1 LQSSIAFG
9 AEQPVFSR
17 QSGRN
22 FDQAITGYSAALL
35 LDPGHAT
42 SLYGRGIAK
51 QKKGDNAG
59 GNADIEAA
67 KKIKLKI
74 ADEFSG
80 YGVE

>member
-1 LQSSIAFG
+1 MG
-9 AEQPVFSR
+9 
-17 QSGRN
+17 N

-59 GNADIEAA
+59 GNADIEMA
-67 KKIKLKI
+67 KK
-74 ADEFSG
+74 
-80 YGVE
+80 